1 MLNYSDLYF
10 FYIFLV
16 SFKFKIMKKLL
27 LLFFGFGGLS
37 SMALAQ
43 PQGGVCVPDPQY
55 ADSVYGAWPDTLT
68 NFPPAEANAYYET
81 ILNFKAPAE
90 VTADLDP
97 SGQFVGS
104 PIDEYVVTS
113 VDGLPTGYTYTCNA
127 TNCTYTGGTQGC
139 ATVYGTTATTG
150 TYSITINI
158 DVTVLVTLFPGL
170 PPTPVTQSTSFQG
183 YKIVVGTAGQLEQII
198 APLTVIPNPAKNN
211 IIIDGITS
219 SMKASSISITNIEG
233 KVITTKN
240 IEASNSNSFDIS
252 ELKSGIYFINVNHA
266 SGVEKVKFIKE

>member
-1 MLNYSDLYF
+1 
-10 FYIFLV
+10 
-16 SFKFKIMKKLL
+16 MKKLL
-27 LLFFGFGGLS
+27 LLFFGFGGMS
-37 SMALAQ
+37 TMALAQ
-43 PQGGVCVPDPQY
+43 PQGGICVPDPQY
-55 ADSVYGAWPDTLT
+55 VDSVYGAWPDTLT
-68 NFPPAEANAYYET
+68 NFPPAAANVYYET
-81 ILNFKAPAE
+81 VLNFKAPAT

-104 PIDEYVVTS
+104 PIQQYNVTS
-113 VDGLPTGYTYTCNA
+113 VDGLPTGYAYTCNA
-127 TNCTYTGGTQGC
+127 ANCTYTGGTQGC

-150 TYSITINI
+150 TYNITINI

-183 YKIVVGTAGQLEQII
+183 YKIVVGTAGQIEQII
-198 APLTVIPNPAKNN
+198 APLKVIPNPAKNN
-211 IIIDGITS
+211 ITIDGITS

-240 IEASNSNSFDIS
+240 IEANNSSSFDIS
-252 ELKSGIYFINVNHA
+252 ELKSGIYFVHVNHA